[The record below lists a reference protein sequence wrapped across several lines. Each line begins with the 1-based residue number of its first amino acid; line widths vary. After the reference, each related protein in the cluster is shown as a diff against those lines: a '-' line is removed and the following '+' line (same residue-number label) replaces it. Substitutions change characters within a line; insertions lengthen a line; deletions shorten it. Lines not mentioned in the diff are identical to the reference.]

1 MDPTMR
7 ANRFIVWLLLWLGL
21 PSVALAQANGSFSSG
36 GIYDCNQNGAYA
48 MSSGTLN
55 AVTSGSG
62 TYVPVNDSAVTQN
75 TAGILVNTGTLV
87 YKECVLRNV
96 VNRMAENSLVGIG
109 TKTWTAFGTM
119 RDGRPMFPVD
129 FYQELLDRNSEVVL
143 HAYENSD
150 RNYFGNI
157 HPTYRDPVRRT
168 VLRGFLSSTSNRDAQ
183 TTCPYRGDLAAFVRG
198 DPGTYSDEAMLAV
211 SNPTCNPLFA
221 YEIARQRLEQD
232 LALDANEMLLRLNWS
247 NGIYGVEQTD
257 PTTLARRTNTPG
269 ILVHDVVAQTVTA
282 GYRRQENAND
292 IGQMVGGLFAGFGT
306 QIMSSS
312 GGFTGALQSSSG
324 GQSYISQMVQ
334 QSTNG
339 LLASAVNVALTQLA
353 AARQTELA
361 FNQAISGLA
370 NVLLSAR
377 DALRSVESQCWA
389 LIVSRVC
396 TPGTMSTSTNPQTCK
411 DGAGNT
417 LRIATTT
424 AASTAIIASQVT
436 PLASTTQAD
445 LVASNNALAQIDRLI
460 ASVQDSTSQSTQQS
474 ALLEL
479 DRLVASGALHTP
491 QDVSN
496 ARNRRDSTTLNLETL
511 IAQTKSDWADSE
523 DTSIGWCNVNNPA
536 VLQMWASRW
545 RI

>member
-1 MDPTMR
+1 MQ
-7 ANRFIVWLLLWLGL
+7 ANRIIAGLILWLGL
-21 PSVALAQANGSFSSG
+21 PSLALAQASGSFRSG

-129 FYQELLDRNSEVVL
+129 VYQEVLDRQSEVVL
-143 HAYENSD
+143 HAYENSS
-150 RNYFGNI
+150 RNYFNNI
-157 HPTYRDPVRRT
+157 HPAYRDQVRRT
-168 VLRGFLSSTSNRDAQ
+168 VLRGFLSSTSNRNAQ
-183 TTCPYRGDLAAFVRG
+183 TTCPYRGDLAAFLRG

-211 SNPTCNPLFA
+211 SNPACNPLFA
-221 YEIARQRLEQD
+221 YEITRQRLERD
-232 LALDANEMLLRLNWS
+232 LAYDTNEMMMRLNWS

-306 QIMSSS
+306 QIMSTS
-312 GGFTGALQSSSG
+312 GGFTGALQGSSG
-324 GQSYISQMVQ
+324 GQSYIGQMVQ

-377 DALRSVESQCWA
+377 DALRSVETQCWA
-389 LIVSRVC
+389 LIISRVC

-424 AASTAIIASQVT
+424 TASAVIITSQIT

-460 ASVQDSTSQSTQQS
+460 VSVQDSTSQSTQQS

-496 ARNRRDSTTLNLETL
+496 ARNRRDSTTLTLEAL

-536 VLQMWASRW
+536 VLQMWATRW
-545 RI
+545 KI